1 MFLSIKKAGGG
12 RYLYLIES
20 VYDPDTKKVKKKV
33 VQNFGNYDEFIEKYP
48 EKYKELDEK
57 YGKSKEKFKAQK
69 NETINAYF
77 SANISSTDDILKN
90 FKGLYPQN
98 LAHLMLRGI
107 WKDDLLMP
115 KIIDRIK
122 VQEGLVFEYSVS
134 EIALY
139 YSALKLVSP
148 MSYLAGKEHSPRFLG
163 DPMSSY
169 TTDDIYRCLHFLSKY
184 KERIMKHL
192 CSRIDEVVPREKS
205 LLFYDCTNCYFE
217 TPNNDVYWNR
227 RKAQRILRRKLR
239 KEIPAYKS
247 LSDRALNTVINESP
261 EYCRM
266 LEEFIESLGEPLRMH
281 GVSKEKRYDLPLISI
296 SLVIDEHAIPIDFQ
310 IYAGNQAEAST
321 MVESIKQL
329 KKKYDIKNAVMIAD
343 SALNGTKNL
352 EMLLKDGLGFAVAK
366 SALTFTDKIRK
377 NELDLSTFSKI
388 KDEAGNET
396 DFLYKIVPYQNV
408 QYERTIENE
417 ERISKKYSVDCSMMI
432 TFSETRKNRDIATLE
447 ENIQQ
452 AKAAIERKTQINLTK
467 SGWKQF
473 VITSDEVS
481 ESAAENHSASNQATS
496 EQTDTQQKTASE
508 QIESDPKV
516 SESKA
521 DNDEKQKNKDKS
533 ENKESTKMKKS
544 EPCIAVALNEKIIE
558 KRRQCAGFAAVL
570 FHNPPGSEETMEAE
584 YVSSLYHHLVQI
596 EECFRI
602 MKSEFEIRPLFV
614 RDRDSVTGHV
624 LLCVVAL
631 IMVRLIQRRS
641 AEKGYTITA
650 AKLKEIMKD
659 LTMQTLYRDDNHC
672 VYLKS
677 KEFNLVNGLRNAEKE
692 NTSSEAEPDFLFE
705 LLTGEKMPAVATMEE
720 LRKIFKIKSMNRS
733 EEQIR
738 QLKCSVEA

>member
-115 KIIDRIK
+115 RILDRIK
-122 VQEGLVFEYSVS
+122 AQKGLVFEYNVS
-134 EIALY
+134 DIALY

-169 TTDDIYRCLHFLSKY
+169 TTDDIYRSLHFLSKY

-239 KEIPAYKS
+239 KEIPEYKS
-247 LSDRALNTVINESP
+247 LSDRALNAVINESS
-261 EYCRM
+261 EYSQV

-281 GVSKEKRYDLPLISI
+281 GVSKEKRYDLPMISI

-310 IYAGNQAEAST
+310 VYAGNQAEAST
-321 MVESIKQL
+321 MIESIKQL
-329 KKKYDIKNAVMIAD
+329 KNKYDIKNAVMVAD

-352 EMLLKDGLGFAVAK
+352 EMLLNEGLGFAVAK
-366 SALTFTDKIRK
+366 SALTFTEKIRK

-408 QYERTIENE
+408 KYERTVVNE
-417 ERISKKYSVDCSMMI
+417 ERVSKKYSVDCSMMI

-481 ESAAENHSASNQATS
+481 ESATENHSASNQATS
-496 EQTDTQQKTASE
+496 EQTDTQQKTA
-508 QIESDPKV
+508 

-558 KRRQCAGFAAVL
+558 KRRQCAGFAAIL

-602 MKSEFEIRPLFV
+602 MKNEFEIRPLFI